1 MGDPART
8 EPALT
13 VAREPHPF
21 RQRALRVL
29 TLALALLLTVS
40 GTAVLATAGHLLL
53 PFQRLTTLEGRL
65 ASKAGFFEDEQVTR
79 ILLEHGIRVR
89 TVSSGSREVATGS
102 LDGYDFVFP
111 SGEPAGDLISSTRQ
125 KQHRYTNIYRP
136 FDSPLVLAT
145 YREYA
150 ETLRDA
156 GAARPQTGSGTG
168 EPLYYSLDMNRFL
181 ALTEHNRR
189 WNDLGIGRHGLSNGN
204 VVLAQTSDICESNSA
219 GTYLGLVAFTRN
231 GNDVPTDL
239 RRADEIAAKVKPLLI
254 RQGSPG
260 ADLFKY
266 YASPNDHR
274 LDPVV
279 VVYEHQFLAYQA
291 GYRTRHRTVDT
302 ERVLL
307 YPTTRMLTQP
317 QFIALDRRA
326 DRLGELLEH
335 NPELQRRA
343 TELGYHVLG
352 ADALTGR
359 LRQQG
364 VPAPPAAGG
373 DETAARMPE
382 LEILERMIAAVKNCP
397 APATN

>member
-1 MGDPART
+1 M
-8 EPALT
+8 
-13 VAREPHPF
+13 
-21 RQRALRVL
+21 L
-29 TLALALLLTVS
+29 TLALALVLTVS
-40 GTAVLATAGHLLL
+40 GTAVLVMAGHLLL

-65 ASKAGFFEDEQVTR
+65 ASKAEFFEDEQVTR
-79 ILLEHGIRVR
+79 ILLEHGIRVH

-102 LDGYDFVFP
+102 LEGYDFVFP

-150 ETLRDA
+150 KALWDA
-156 GAARPQTGSGTG
+156 GAARPQAGSGTG

-189 WNDLGIGRHGLSNGN
+189 WNDLGIGKYGVSNGN
-204 VVLAQTSDICESNSA
+204 VVLAQTSDICDSNSA

-231 GNDVPTDL
+231 GDDVPTST
-239 RRADEIAAKVKPLLI
+239 RRADELSAKLRPLLI

-260 ADLFKY
+260 ADLFPY
-266 YASPNDHR
+266 YASPNGRR
-274 LDPVV
+274 LEPVV

-291 GYRTRHRTVDT
+291 LYRATHHTVDT

-326 DRLGELLEH
+326 DRLGELLDH
-335 NPELQRRA
+335 DPELQRRA

-352 ADALTGR
+352 ADALTEH
-359 LRQQG
+359 LRQQD
-364 VPAPPAAGG
+364 VPAPQAAR
-373 DETAARMPE
+373 DETAARMPD
-382 LEILERMIAAVKNCP
+382 LAILERMIAAIKNCP